1 MNFWHRQIYAKQILQ
16 STSIHMAKEKLYMHD
31 DVIKWKHFPRHWS
44 FVRGIHW
51 SPVDSPH
58 KGQWCGALMFSLI
71 CAWSN
76 SWAKNR
82 DASDYEVTV
91 MWIFVVEVLSFVLW
105 VTGSQWPTKPD
116 NPVTDP
122 TTINSKITWGQSL
135 GWEVFKIYTTPDLF
149 VLLGPLGL

>member
-1 MNFWHRQIYAKQILQ
+1 MQNRYYNLLQFTWPKRSYACMLMSSNGNIFHITGPLRGESTGHRWIPLTKASDAEL
-16 STSIHMAKEKLYMHD
+16 
-31 DVIKWKHFPRHWS
+31 
-44 FVRGIHW
+44 
-51 SPVDSPH
+51 
-58 KGQWCGALMFSLI
+58 WCFLLI

-82 DASDYEVTV
+82 DASDLRCHRNHYEVAV

-105 VTGSQWPTKPD
+105 VTGGQWPTKPD

-122 TTINSKITWGQSL
+122 PTINSKITWGQSL

-149 VLLGPLGL
+149 MLLGPLGL